1 MHPIPEHG
9 GHRHVPTSTMLD
21 YRLVPD
27 VGLHCQ
33 LDTTLPED
41 NSLTAT
47 RKTCIACRQEFWTN
61 TGTCPSCGEKN
72 LVDIKRDAFIG
83 RTLADRYQVE
93 SIIGTGG
100 MGVVYKAWQEGLKR
114 SVAVKVLRHQFLN
127 DEMSVKRF
135 QQEAIAASRLAHP
148 HIVALHDYG
157 STGDGY
163 LFMVMD
169 IIDGKSLAQEEREK
183 KTIGVD
189 RSIKIITQVCDA
201 LEHAHRNGIVHRDLK
216 PGNIMLTQFHSEP
229 DYVKLVD
236 FGIAKLLVKEEDQ
249 ELTQK
254 GEVFGS
260 PLYMSP
266 EQCLGKDLDGRSD
279 IYSLGTVL
287 YEALTGFV
295 PHLGRNA
302 IETIDMQ
309 IHKDPMSFASRR
321 PDIYIPER
329 LESVILK
336 ALAKDPAARQQSM
349 KELALE
355 LEAAVP
361 RKNDSLN
368 LRVKMEPAAKV
379 SSWKELANLASVI
392 GGFVIVLIIAGL
404 GIKHS
409 MDSSPSNMVPAT
421 TNSAKPVSTQTSTP
435 APTPSTTVATPSA
448 NTHAPLTTTQSP
460 KVTPDHP
467 PPGSEL
473 PTPNESTQATVKSA
487 SQVKQGQAPRHKVE
501 PPKPK
506 PVTARVAKV
515 KRDPWARI
523 ESRMKKTAPK
533 ATNTKSPSRWS
544 HIEQLLP
551 VSP

>member
-1 MHPIPEHG
+1 M
-9 GHRHVPTSTMLD
+9 
-21 YRLVPD
+21 
-27 VGLHCQ
+27 
-33 LDTTLPED
+33 PED
-41 NSLTAT
+41 NSLTGI
-47 RKTCIACRQEFWTN
+47 RKTCIACRQEFLTN
-61 TGTCPSCGEKN
+61 SSACPACGPNK
-72 LVDIKRDAFIG
+72 LVEIKRDAFIG

-114 SVAVKVLRHQFLN
+114 SVAIKVLRHQFLN

-189 RSIKIITQVCDA
+189 RSIKIITQVCEA

-216 PGNIMLTQFHSEP
+216 PGNIMLTNFHGEQ

-266 EQCLGKDLDGRSD
+266 EQCLGHNLDGRSD

-309 IHKDPMSFASRR
+309 IHKEPMPFAAKR

-329 LESVILK
+329 LEAVVLK
-336 ALAKDPAARQQSM
+336 ALAKDPTARQQTM
-349 KELALE
+349 KEFALE

-361 RKNDSLN
+361 RKNEALN
-368 LRVKMEPAAKV
+368 LRAKIEPAKNSGSQKSLNKIV
-379 SSWKELANLASVI
+379 VI
-392 GGFVIVLIIAGL
+392 GGLVMALAL
-404 GIKHS
+404 ATAAYKLS
-409 MDSSPSNMVPAT
+409 LKPLSSNTVPGPSTISSQSPPASSSNKAMTIPASSATDGATSKSSTSTGTSAT
-421 TNSAKPVSTQTSTP
+421 TVSHPYDRAKTSGSEAAQKNSPVIPNAIPKPAPAIQEQHAHNQTLKPTANSAARKPVQ
-435 APTPSTTVATPSA
+435 
-448 NTHAPLTTTQSP
+448 PLHHHKPEKP
-460 KVTPDHP
+460 K
-467 PPGSEL
+467 S
-473 PTPNESTQATVKSA
+473 KSA
-487 SQVKQGQAPRHKVE
+487 VAKGVKPSSDRWANLGKHMNSQ
-501 PPKPK
+501 PPK
-506 PVTARVAKV
+506 
-515 KRDPWARI
+515 
-523 ESRMKKTAPK
+523 EKTLD
-533 ATNTKSPSRWS
+533 RWS
-544 HIEQLLP
+544 HMEQQLRP
-551 VSP
+551 ISP

>member
-1 MHPIPEHG
+1 
-9 GHRHVPTSTMLD
+9 
-21 YRLVPD
+21 
-27 VGLHCQ
+27 
-33 LDTTLPED
+33 
-41 NSLTAT
+41 
-47 RKTCIACRQEFWTN
+47 
-61 TGTCPSCGEKN
+61 
-72 LVDIKRDAFIG
+72 
-83 RTLADRYQVE
+83 
-93 SIIGTGG
+93 

-169 IIDGKSLAQEEREK
+169 VIDGRSLAQEEREK

-189 RSIKIITQVCDA
+189 RSIKIIIQVCEA
-201 LEHAHRNGIVHRDLK
+201 LEHAHRNGVVHRDLK
-216 PGNIMLTQFHSEP
+216 PGNIMLTNFHGEP

-266 EQCLGKDLDGRSD
+266 EQCLGEDLDGRSD

-309 IHKDPMSFASRR
+309 IHKDPMSFASKR

-329 LESVILK
+329 LESVVFR

-361 RKNDSLN
+361 RKNEALN
-368 LRVKMEPAAKV
+368 LRAKIEPAK
-379 SSWKELANLASVI
+379 SSSSKKSAPLAAAI
-392 GGFVIVLIIAGL
+392 GAFAIVLIVTAL
-404 GIKHS
+404 GFKHS
-409 MDSSPSNMVPAT
+409 IDSQPSNTVPTTVPPAT
-421 TNSAKPVSTQTSTP
+421 PVSTQRP
-435 APTPSTTVATPSA
+435 APTTKPVAPPSSHL
-448 NTHAPLTTTQSP
+448 HASPTTTESP
-460 KVTPDHP
+460 KVTPVHSAP
-467 PPGSEL
+467 ASKL
-473 PTPNESTQATVKSA
+473 RSQNQSRQPTIQSA
-487 SQVKQGQAPRHKVE
+487 SQVRQGQSPLHKFE
-501 PPKPK
+501 QPKSK
-506 PVTARVAKV
+506 PAAAKVAKA

-523 ESRMKKTAPK
+523 ENRMKKTAPK
-533 ATNTKSPSRWS
+533 SEQSQKAAKPNQSSRWS
-544 HIEQLLP
+544 HMEHLLTP
-551 VSP
+551 ISP